1 MRSTNWDI
9 ELTISPA
16 WTPELPER
24 TAVPRSTF
32 SLIPTDVVVSNR
44 NVAAGMSTNRRDFL
58 KLAAAGTALGL
69 GWTPRPRA
77 PGDLHST
84 VEPAQT
90 PLKLLILGG
99 TGFTGPHQVRYA
111 VARGHT
117 VAVFNRGRREA
128 DLPDS
133 VEHLIGDRN
142 NDLKALEGRKW
153 DVVIDNPTTLPN
165 WVRLSGKMLKD
176 ACRQYVFISTISV
189 YADTS
194 VVGMD
199 ETTPVLEYK
208 EEGDPFGL
216 ELNQQTMRLYG
227 ELKAL
232 SEREAAYWFP
242 GRATIIRPGLIVGPG
257 DTSDRF
263 GYWPV
268 RIARGG
274 EVLAP
279 NTPNDPTQMIDA
291 RDLAEWTIRMVE
303 QGDVGVYNATGPERP
318 RPMGEMLDGIKAALG
333 SNATFTW
340 VPQDF
345 LREQNVRGWTDLPV
359 WVMQTPDNA
368 GFMTVSVAQARAR
381 GLTYRP
387 LDLTARDTLAYHQS
401 RPAERQQA
409 LRAGL
414 KPEREAEVLAAWH
427 AASG

>member
-1 MRSTNWDI
+1 MT
-9 ELTISPA
+9 
-16 WTPELPER
+16 
-24 TAVPRSTF
+24 
-32 SLIPTDVVVSNR
+32 
-44 NVAAGMSTNRRDFL
+44 TNRRDFL
-58 KLAAAGTALGL
+58 KLAAAGSGALGMGL
-69 GWTPRPRA
+69 VPTVGLRTGRVPSGAEPVA
-77 PGDLHST
+77 PAS
-84 VEPAQT
+84 T
-90 PLKLLILGG
+90 PLKILILGG
-99 TGFTGPHQVRYA
+99 TGFTGPYQVRYA

-117 VAVFNRGRREA
+117 VTVFNRGRRQA

-142 NDLKALEGRKW
+142 NDLKALEGREW

-165 WVRLSGKMLKD
+165 WVRLSGKLLKD

-194 VVGMD
+194 EVGMD

-208 EEGDPFGL
+208 DEADPFTL
-216 ELNQQTMRLYG
+216 ELNQQTMRFYG

-257 DTSDRF
+257 DESDRF
-263 GYWPV
+263 SYWPI
-268 RIARGG
+268 RIDRGG

-279 NTPNDPTQMIDA
+279 NTPDDSTQIIDA
-291 RDLAEWTIRMVE
+291 RDLAEWTVRMVE
-303 QGDVGVYNATGPERP
+303 QGDVGVYNATGPEQP
-318 RPMGEMLDGIKAALG
+318 RPFGEMLNGIKDALG
-333 SNATFTW
+333 SDATFTW

-345 LREQNVRGWTDLPV
+345 LREQQVRGWADLPV
-359 WVMQTPDNA
+359 WVPQGPDTA
-368 GFMTVSVAQARAR
+368 GFMTVSVAAASAK

-387 LDLTARDTLAYHQS
+387 LAETARDTLAYHKS
-401 RPAERQQA
+401 RSEERQQN

-427 AASG
+427 AKAG

>member
-1 MRSTNWDI
+1 
-9 ELTISPA
+9 
-16 WTPELPER
+16 
-24 TAVPRSTF
+24 
-32 SLIPTDVVVSNR
+32 
-44 NVAAGMSTNRRDFL
+44 MSASRRDFL
-58 KLAAAGTALGL
+58 KLAAAGTGAIGL
-69 GWTPRPRA
+69 GWPIRPA
-77 PGDLHST
+77 SSLHGPLP
-84 VEPAQT
+84 VERAQT

-117 VAVFNRGRREA
+117 VTVFNRGRRQAE
-128 DLPDS
+128 LPAS
-133 VEHLIGDRN
+133 VEHLVGDRN

-165 WVRLSGKMLKD
+165 WVRLSGKLLKD

-194 VVGMD
+194 VPGMD

-208 EEGDPFGL
+208 DEADPFSL
-216 ELNQQTMRLYG
+216 ELNQQTMRFYG

-232 SEREAAYWFP
+232 SEREASYWFP

-263 GYWPV
+263 TYWPV

-279 NTPNDPTQMIDA
+279 NTPDDPTQIIDA
-291 RDLAEWTIRMVE
+291 RDLAEWTIRMAE
-303 QGDVGVYNATGPERP
+303 QGDVGVFNATGPERP
-318 RPMGEMLDGIKAALG
+318 RPMGEMLNGIKAALG
-333 SNATFTW
+333 SDATFAW
-340 VPQDF
+340 VPQAF
-345 LREQNVRGWTDLPV
+345 LLEQKVRPWADLPV
-359 WVMQTPDNA
+359 WVTQTPDNA
-368 GFMTVSVAQARAR
+368 GFMTVSVARAAAR

-387 LDLTARDTLAYHQS
+387 LDVTARDTLAFQQS
-401 RPAERQQA
+401 RPAEQQQT

-414 KPEREAEVLAAWH
+414 TPEREAEVLAAWR
-427 AASG
+427 AAGPTR

>member
-1 MRSTNWDI
+1 MT
-9 ELTISPA
+9 
-16 WTPELPER
+16 
-24 TAVPRSTF
+24 
-32 SLIPTDVVVSNR
+32 
-44 NVAAGMSTNRRDFL
+44 TNRRDFL
-58 KLAAAGTALGL
+58 KLAAAGGSALGL
-69 GWTPRPRA
+69 GVVPRVRA
-77 PGDLHST
+77 SRRADLDDARPT
-84 VEPAQT
+84 AT
-90 PLKLLILGG
+90 PLKILILGG
-99 TGFTGPHQVRYA
+99 TGFTGPFQVRYA

-117 VAVFNRGRREA
+117 VTVFNRGRRQA

-165 WVRLSGKMLKD
+165 WVRLSGKLLKD

-208 EEGDPFGL
+208 DEKDPFTL
-216 ELNQQTMRLYG
+216 ELNQETMRFYG

-242 GRATIIRPGLIVGPG
+242 GRVTIIRPGLIVGPG

-263 GYWPV
+263 TYWPV
-268 RIARGG
+268 RIDRGG

-279 NTPNDPTQMIDA
+279 NTPNDPSQMIDA
-291 RDLAEWTIRMVE
+291 RDLAEWTVRMVE
-303 QGDVGVYNATGPERP
+303 QGDVGVFNATGPERP
-318 RPMGEMLDGIKAALG
+318 RPFGEMLNGIKTALG

-340 VPQDF
+340 VAQDF
-345 LREQNVRGWTDLPV
+345 LREQRVRGWADLPV
-359 WVMQTPDNA
+359 WVQQGPDTA
-368 GFMTVSVAQARAR
+368 GFMTASVAAAVAG

-387 LDLTARDTLAYHQS
+387 LDVTARDTLAYHKS
-401 RPAERQQA
+401 RPPERQA
-409 LRAGL
+409 KLSAGL
-414 KPEREAEVLAAWH
+414 TAEREAEVLKAWH
-427 AASG
+427 AAGH

>member
-1 MRSTNWDI
+1 MPS
-9 ELTISPA
+9 S
-16 WTPELPER
+16 
-24 TAVPRSTF
+24 
-32 SLIPTDVVVSNR
+32 
-44 NVAAGMSTNRRDFL
+44 RREFL
-58 KLAAAGTALGL
+58 KIAAAGTGALSVGL
-69 GWTPRPRA
+69 TSPLAGAAEVSPSAVGR
-77 PGDLHST
+77 
-84 VEPAQT
+84 AQT

-117 VAVFNRGRREA
+117 VTVFNRGRRQA

-142 NDLKALEGRKW
+142 NDLKALDGRKW

-165 WVRLSGKMLKD
+165 WVRLSGKLLKD

-199 ETTPVLEYK
+199 ETTPVLEYT
-208 EEGDPFGL
+208 EADDPFALPIESAG
-216 ELNQQTMRLYG
+216 RFYG
-227 ELKAL
+227 QLKAL

-263 GYWPV
+263 TYWPV

-279 NTPNDPTQMIDA
+279 NAPSDPTQMIDA
-291 RDLAEWTIRMVE
+291 RDLAEWTIRMAE
-303 QGDVGVYNATGPERP
+303 RGEVGVFNATGPERP
-318 RPMGEMLDGIKAALG
+318 RPIGEMLDGIKGALG

-345 LREQNVRGWTDLPV
+345 LQEQSVRGWVELPV
-359 WVMQTPDNA
+359 WVRQRPESA
-368 GFMTVSVAQARAR
+368 GFMTVSVARAVAN

-387 LDLTARDTLAYHQS
+387 LDDTARATLAWQQS
-401 RPAERQQA
+401 RPAEQQQA
-409 LRAGL
+409 PRAGL

-427 AASG
+427 ARAG

>member
-1 MRSTNWDI
+1 M
-9 ELTISPA
+9 A
-16 WTPELPER
+16 
-24 TAVPRSTF
+24 
-32 SLIPTDVVVSNR
+32 TD
-44 NVAAGMSTNRRDFL
+44 RREFL
-58 KLAAAGTALGL
+58 KIAAAGSGAVGFGL
-69 GWTPRPRA
+69 VPRVSLPADPPFEFSR
-77 PGDLHST
+77 
-84 VEPAQT
+84 AQT

-117 VAVFNRGRREA
+117 VTVFNRGRREA

-133 VEHLIGDRN
+133 VEHLVGDRN
-142 NDLKALEGRKW
+142 NDLKALEGRTW

-165 WVRLSGKMLKD
+165 WVRLSGGLLKD
-176 ACRQYVFISTISV
+176 ACRQYIFISTISV

-208 EEGDPFGL
+208 GEQDPFTLPIESAG
-216 ELNQQTMRLYG
+216 RFYG

-263 GYWPV
+263 TYWPV

-279 NTPNDPTQMIDA
+279 NTPNDPTQIIDA
-291 RDLAEWTIRMVE
+291 RDLAEWTIRMAE
-303 QGDVGVYNATGPERP
+303 QGDVGVYQATGPERP
-318 RPMGEMLDGIKAALG
+318 RPVGEMLNGIKAALESG
-333 SNATFTW
+333 ATFTW

-345 LREQNVRGWTDLPV
+345 LAEQKVRPWADLPV
-359 WVMQTPDNA
+359 WVGQRPDNA
-368 GFMTVSVAQARAR
+368 GFMTVSVQRAR
-381 GLTYRP
+381 DAGLTYRP
-387 LDLTARDTLAYHQS
+387 LEVTARDTLAYHQS
-401 RPAERQQA
+401 RPADRQA
-409 LRAGL
+409 LRTGL
-414 KPEREAEVLAAWH
+414 TPEREAEVLAAWH
-427 AASG
+427 ARAG

>member
-1 MRSTNWDI
+1 MT
-9 ELTISPA
+9 
-16 WTPELPER
+16 
-24 TAVPRSTF
+24 
-32 SLIPTDVVVSNR
+32 
-44 NVAAGMSTNRRDFL
+44 TNRRDFL
-58 KLAAAGTALGL
+58 KLAAAGSGALGMGL
-69 GWTPRPRA
+69 VPTVGLRPSRKPAGDEPVTPA
-77 PGDLHST
+77 
-84 VEPAQT
+84 AT
-90 PLKLLILGG
+90 PLRILILGG
-99 TGFTGPHQVRYA
+99 TGFTGPYQVRYA

-117 VAVFNRGRREA
+117 VTVFNRGRRQA

-142 NDLKALEGRKW
+142 NDLKALEGREW

-165 WVRLSGKMLKD
+165 WVRLSGKLLKD

-194 VVGMD
+194 EVGMD

-208 EEGDPFGL
+208 DETDPFTL
-216 ELNQQTMRLYG
+216 ELNQQTMRFYG

-257 DTSDRF
+257 DESDRF
-263 GYWPV
+263 SYWPI
-268 RIARGG
+268 RIDRGG

-279 NTPNDPTQMIDA
+279 NTPNDPTQIIDA

-303 QGDVGVYNATGPERP
+303 QGDVGVYNATGPDQP
-318 RPMGEMLDGIKAALG
+318 RPFGEMLNGIKDALG
-333 SNATFTW
+333 SDATFTW

-345 LREQNVRGWTDLPV
+345 LREQQVRSWADLPV
-359 WVMQTPDNA
+359 WVSQGPDTA
-368 GFMTVSVAQARAR
+368 GFMTVSVAAAVAK

-387 LDLTARDTLAYHQS
+387 LVETARDTLAYHKS
-401 RPAERQQA
+401 RSAERQAA

-427 AASG
+427 ARS

>member
-1 MRSTNWDI
+1 MT
-9 ELTISPA
+9 
-16 WTPELPER
+16 
-24 TAVPRSTF
+24 
-32 SLIPTDVVVSNR
+32 
-44 NVAAGMSTNRRDFL
+44 TNRRDFL
-58 KLAAAGTALGL
+58 KLAAAGGGALGMGL
-69 GWTPRPRA
+69 VPTVGLQPGVAPRVVTPA
-77 PGDLHST
+77 
-84 VEPAQT
+84 AK
-90 PLKLLILGG
+90 PLKILILGG
-99 TGFTGPHQVRYA
+99 TGFTGPYQVRYA

-117 VAVFNRGRREA
+117 VTVFNRGRRQA
-128 DLPDS
+128 DLPDT

-142 NDLKALEGRKW
+142 NDLTSLEGREW

-165 WVRLSGKMLKD
+165 WVRLSGKLLKD

-194 VVGMD
+194 EVGMD

-208 EEGDPFGL
+208 DETDPFTL
-216 ELNQQTMRLYG
+216 ELNQQTMRFYG

-257 DTSDRF
+257 DESDRF
-263 GYWPV
+263 SYWPI
-268 RIARGG
+268 RIDRGG

-279 NTPNDPTQMIDA
+279 NTPNDATQIIDA

-303 QGDVGVYNATGPERP
+303 QGDVGVYNATGPEQP
-318 RPMGEMLDGIKAALG
+318 RPFGEMLHGIKTALG
-333 SNATFTW
+333 SDATFTW

-345 LREQNVRGWTDLPV
+345 LQEQQVRGWADLPV
-359 WVMQTPDNA
+359 WVPQGPDTA
-368 GFMTVSVAQARAR
+368 GFMTVSVANALAK

-387 LDLTARDTLAYHQS
+387 LADTARDTLAYHTS
-401 RPAERQQA
+401 RSEERQQN

-427 AASG
+427 AKG